1 MRDVK
6 DCNLIRKKRNETLE
20 ATEMKRLLCKIG
32 KRLGF
37 MVDVEEPP
45 ESELGSL
52 GIRHDVLWYTKP
64 PDWYAKLLTIIGS
77 REDLEPEYREL
88 IERMRLDRLLYVA
101 FEIEAT
107 DQTTKGMKGDISNLS
122 KLPYGIVVV
131 HRGRPETKKGQ
142 EAIRNRFER
151 ALLEFRKLHGP
162 NTVIIASFEDIKTLD
177 RKLFSE

>member
-1 MRDVK
+1 VK

-20 ATEMKRLLCKIG
+20 ATQMKQLLCKLG
-32 KRLGF
+32 NKLGF
-37 MVDVEEPP
+37 IVDIEESP
-45 ESELGSL
+45 ESELGAL

-64 PDWYAKLLTIIGS
+64 PDWYKELLAIINS

-131 HRGRPETKKGQ
+131 RRGKPETRKGQ

-162 NTVIIASFEDIKTLD
+162 NTVIIASFEDVKALKT
-177 RKLFSE
+177 KFFSE

>member
-1 MRDVK
+1 MRDLK
-6 DCNLIRKKRNETLE
+6 DCDFIKKNRNETLE
-20 ATEMKRLLCKIG
+20 ATQMKRLLCRIG
-32 KRLGF
+32 RKLGF

-52 GIRHDVLWYTKP
+52 GIRHDVLWYKKP
-64 PDWYAKLLTIIGS
+64 PNWYTRLLTIISS

-88 IERMRLDRLLYVA
+88 IERMRLNRLLYVA

-122 KLPYGIVVV
+122 KLPYGIIVVR
-131 HRGRPETKKGQ
+131 RGKPETEKGR
-142 EAIRNRFER
+142 EAIRPRFEK

-162 NTVIIASFEDIKTLD
+162 NTVIIASFEDLKALN
-177 RKLFSE
+177 RKLSR